1 MNPYIIKKP
10 IVTEKSLALANSVN
24 IYTFEVDVDASK
36 HQVKEAVE
44 GLFAVSV
51 TRIRT
56 IIDKPVSKRTGRRR
70 RMLTPQGK
78 VKRALVTLKEGNSIA
93 LFEVGGE
100 ESK

>member
-70 RMLTPQGK
+70 MLTPQGK